1 MKKDI
6 VVILGV
12 HGSGKTTIG
21 KFLNSNGFV
30 YFGEIGNDLRKTC
43 SCTVLDSC
51 YLFDREIMMKEIERD
66 QSLLSQK
73 CTPAIETWHI
83 GNISF
88 SRIRKNNEIAK
99 EYEKRLQNQLKK
111 FNPNILL
118 ISISD
123 EVFVKRASEKG
134 IKNKIKLL
142 NFYKDVLKEEK
153 KIIRKYRFPIVEI
166 CGDKEVSDL
175 KKTLLLSL
183 K

>member
-21 KFLNSNGFV
+21 KFLNSNGFA

-43 SCTVLDSC
+43 SCNVLDSC

-66 QSLLSQK
+66 QVLLSQK
-73 CTPAIETWHI
+73 RTPAIETWHI
-83 GNISF
+83 GNIAF
-88 SRIRKNNEIAK
+88 SRIRKNKEIAK

-118 ISISD
+118 INISD
-123 EVFVKRASEKG
+123 EIFVKRASERG
-134 IKNKIKLL
+134 IKSKIRLL
-142 NFYKDVLKEEK
+142 KFYKDVFEEER
-153 KIIRKYRFPIVEI
+153 KIIRKYKFPILEI
-166 CGDKEVSDL
+166 CGDKKISEL
-175 KKTLLLSL
+175 KKILLLSL